1 MHKQVKIVFFLTSL
15 LVLLSFL
22 SINSYTT
29 LEKDG
34 QTELSLEDSENLNIY
49 EFDFVYSSTSF
60 NYFFLECT
68 FNDQVFTENKI
79 IWNKTPTVSIPFP
92 PPEFDLTI
100 S

>member
-1 MHKQVKIVFFLTSL
+1 MHKQVKIVIFLTSI
-15 LVLLSFL
+15 LVLLSCL

-29 LEKDG
+29 FEKDG

-60 NYFFLECT
+60 YFFLECT
-68 FNDQVFTENKI
+68 FNEQVFTENNI
-79 IWNKTPTVSIPFP
+79 IWNKTPIVSIPFP
-92 PPEFDLTI
+92 PPEFDLII